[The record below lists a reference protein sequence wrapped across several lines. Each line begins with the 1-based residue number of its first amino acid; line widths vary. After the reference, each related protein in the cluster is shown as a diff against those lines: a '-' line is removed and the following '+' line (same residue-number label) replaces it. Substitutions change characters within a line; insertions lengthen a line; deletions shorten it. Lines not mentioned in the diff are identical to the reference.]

1 MPWQQTTPFVA
12 CTLAMSPEP
21 LLCTAGVGLACL
33 TVWLLHRRCFHVLY
47 SCLLGRHRFLALD
60 WWLLHERHSG
70 LWTNHRCS
78 LGLHLATG
86 CRGSARLGWGAALGA
101 APGCRW
107 RRARLGGLDFL
118 QCRLLHGCRC
128 LTRHLG
134 CRKCRCRQWNRIL
147 LGLHLAKECIGGIQF
162 DRLPWATLRA
172 TPEHR
177 RRQVR
182 RCWPP

>member
-33 TVWLLHRRCFHVLY
+33 TVWRLHRRCFHIIY

-86 CRGSARLGWGAALGA
+86 CRGSACLGWGLLSGPLLGADSVGLASVGLTFFNAGSCTDAAAL
-101 APGCRW
+101 R
-107 RRARLGGLDFL
+107 D
-118 QCRLLHGCRC
+118 
-128 LTRHLG
+128 
-134 CRKCRCRQWNRIL
+134 IL
-147 LGLHLAKECIGGIQF
+147 VVESVAVGNGTGSFSACF
-162 DRLPWATLRA
+162 SPRNA
-172 TPEHR
+172 
-177 RRQVR
+177 
-182 RCWPP
+182 